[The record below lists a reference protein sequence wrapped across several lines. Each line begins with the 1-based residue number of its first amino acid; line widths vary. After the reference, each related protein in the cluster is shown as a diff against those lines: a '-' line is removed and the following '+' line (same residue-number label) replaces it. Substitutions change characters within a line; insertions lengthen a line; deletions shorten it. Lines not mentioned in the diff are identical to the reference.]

1 MIAVPRRIG
10 RLAPFAVAV
19 FVALAAL
26 VSQPDFYDPAN
37 LRNVARQAAFLAVV
51 ALGQLLVVIV
61 RGLDLSVGAVI
72 TATLLLIVELAGT
85 ADGSLPVAIVAIVA
99 MALAV
104 GALNAVLVVARR
116 VPAILATLATYA
128 LVQGVGLWLT
138 EGQSRGRVPEAIK
151 PLGTGNVGP
160 VPVPVI
166 IATSL
171 AIVVA
176 VVLHRGTLG
185 RAMYAVGSNPEAS
198 YLSGIARRRVA
209 AIAFVAC
216 ATLAMVTGLMLSGF
230 VGFYDRSLG
239 VGYDLD
245 SIAAVV
251 LGGAS
256 LAGGSGTVAGT
267 LAAVVGL
274 AALDN
279 LLVIAGV
286 DQSVQLVGK
295 ALVLFVAVL
304 SAGWLSSAR
313 FEDSARMLRML
324 EPVAT
329 PPEPKGARK

>member
-1 MIAVPRRIG
+1 
-10 RLAPFAVAV
+10 
-19 FVALAAL
+19 
-26 VSQPDFYDPAN
+26 
-37 LRNVARQAAFLAVV
+37 
-51 ALGQLLVVIV
+51 
-61 RGLDLSVGAVI
+61 
-72 TATLLLIVELAGT
+72 
-85 ADGSLPVAIVAIVA
+85 
-99 MALAV
+99 
-104 GALNAVLVVARR
+104 
-116 VPAILATLATYA
+116 
-128 LVQGVGLWLT
+128 
-138 EGQSRGRVPEAIK
+138 VPEAIK

-166 IATSL
+166 IATVIAL
-171 AIVVA
+171 VVA
-176 VVLHRGTLG
+176 VVLHRGVFG
-185 RAMYAVGSNPEAS
+185 REMYAVGSNPEAS
-198 YLSGIARRRVA
+198 YLSGIAHRRVA

-216 ATLAMVTGLMLSGF
+216 AVMAMVTGLMLSGF
-230 VGFYDRSLG
+230 VGFYDRTLG

-245 SIAAVV
+245 SVAAVV

-286 DQSVQLVGK
+286 DQSVQLIGK
-295 ALVLFVAVL
+295 ALVLFAAVL

-329 PPEPKGARK
+329 PPERKGARK